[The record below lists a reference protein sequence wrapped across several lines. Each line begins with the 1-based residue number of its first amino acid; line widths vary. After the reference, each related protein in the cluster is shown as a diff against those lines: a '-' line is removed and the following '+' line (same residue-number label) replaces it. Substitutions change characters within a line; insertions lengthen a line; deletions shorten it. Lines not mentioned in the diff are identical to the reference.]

1 METFK
6 FVWQRLK
13 RDVIKKLNLWN
24 YGICQDFMKEQY
36 PRGPLPRISIPGQ
49 IISEI
54 IAQLQEG
61 IGSRV
66 HTDRFPKQPL
76 KGRTLLRGVLG
87 HAPPGNL
94 MDFLK
99 LPKVPFPGFLSHS
112 DRMLASSILLGWSL
126 ATWKVLSLLKTYLLW
141 KVWPIFVNRWKPV
154 WIRAWVM
161 L

>member
-1 METFK
+1 MKLWDLSGFYERTIS
-6 FVWQRLK
+6 K
-13 RDVIKKLNLWN
+13 RPIAKNKHSRANYLWDN
-24 YGICQDFMKEQY
+24 SPVTGGD
-36 PRGPLPRISIPGQ
+36 RI
-49 IISEI
+49 
-54 IAQLQEG
+54 
-61 IGSRV
+61 RV

-126 ATWKVLSLLKTYLLW
+126 ATWKVLSLLKIYLLW